1 MLILSKLSI
10 SINLDLFNIFFE
22 FIETNLWSIFSF
34 VVFITSLIILMAG
47 RSTDKILKGLQGTAS
62 ATVIAR
68 GAIDAYKTWENSTPD
83 ENDEESE
90 DKKDNKKETNKTEDT
105 KKEEA
110 VDSNK
115 SNER

>member
-1 MLILSKLSI
+1 
-10 SINLDLFNIFFE
+10 
-22 FIETNLWSIFSF
+22 
-34 VVFITSLIILMAG
+34 MAG

-68 GAIDAYKTWENSTPD
+68 GAIDAYKAWENSTPD